1 MAIDRNPTNAFLL
14 HMNNCRF
21 TPASRVILDLRNEL
35 LGLYSL
41 CVSSY
46 FFRVRAA
53 FFADLER
60 DAADRFPAALRA

>member
-1 MAIDRNPTNAFLL
+1 MAIDRNPPNPFLL
-14 HMNNCRF
+14 HINNCRF
-21 TPASRVILDLRNEL
+21 PPASRVIFDLRNEL
-35 LGLYSL
+35 LGLDS
-41 CVSSY
+41 VFVRSY